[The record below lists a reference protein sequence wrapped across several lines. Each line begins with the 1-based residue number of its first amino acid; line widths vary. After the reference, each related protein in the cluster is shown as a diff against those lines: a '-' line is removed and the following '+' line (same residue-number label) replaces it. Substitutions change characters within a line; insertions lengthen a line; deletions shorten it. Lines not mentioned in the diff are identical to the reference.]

1 MRVVMLGLYPP
12 DPKHILGGVEAV
24 TYLLTRALARQPD
37 VEVHII
43 ALRAGISRPQEL
55 EQEGVRVHLLPQP
68 RFSRLTWH
76 RAGTRA
82 LRQRALALAPGLV
95 HAHGSDVYA
104 AAAVS
109 GFALHVV
116 TIHGVMAR
124 EAATVWGM
132 RRRLAREVDRWFERY
147 VLARARNIIAISP
160 YVRDAY
166 PWLRARLHFVEN
178 PVNPL
183 YFHVPAEAVVPGRI
197 LCVARVIPRKDVLGL
212 IQAFARVAPDFP
224 NATLHIAGEMVS
236 FPEYA
241 QVCREEVNR
250 HGLRE
255 RICFLGPLDEQA
267 LQREYAQAQL
277 VALTSVQ
284 ETAPVVITE
293 AMAAGRP
300 VLATAVG
307 GVPYMIA
314 VGKTGW
320 LVPPKDVGAL
330 AATLERALQSPDV
343 CARMGEDAR
352 RDALTRFHPDRV
364 AEQHVRVYRQI
375 MGRGR
380 DGEG

>member
-1 MRVVMLGLYPP
+1 MTMRVVMLGLYPP
-12 DPKHILGGVEAV
+12 DPRHILGGVEAV
-24 TYLLTRALARQPD
+24 TYLLTRALARHPD

-43 ALRAGISRPQEL
+43 TLRAGISQPQTL
-55 EQEGVRVHLLPQP
+55 EREGVHVHLLPQP

-76 RAGTRA
+76 RAGTHA
-82 LRQRALALAPGLV
+82 LRRHALALAPDIV

-109 GFALHVV
+109 GPWPHVV

-124 EAATVWGM
+124 EAPTVWGL

-166 PWLRARLHFVEN
+166 PWLRARFHFVEN
-178 PVNPL
+178 PVNPR
-183 YFHVPAEAVVPGRI
+183 YFQTPAEAMVPGRV

-212 IQAFARVAPDFP
+212 IRAFARVASDFP
-224 NATLHIAGEMVS
+224 HATLHIAGEMTS

-241 QVCREEVNR
+241 QACREAARR
-250 HGLRE
+250 HGLTE
-255 RICFLGPLDEQA
+255 RVRFLGPLDEQA
-267 LQREYAQAQL
+267 LQQEYAQAQV

-300 VLATAVG
+300 VVATAVG
-307 GVPYMIA
+307 GVPYMVEA
-314 VGKTGW
+314 GKTGW
-320 LVPPKDVGAL
+320 LVPPGDTDVLVSAL
-330 AATLERALQSPDV
+330 ASALQSPDA
-343 CARMGEDAR
+343 CIRMGEAAR
-352 RDALTRFHPDRV
+352 QEALARFHPDRV
-364 AEQHVRVYRQI
+364 AEQHVRVYRQVV
-375 MGRGR
+375 G
-380 DGEG
+380 GEV